1 MEQRYNAD
9 VAAIQ
14 KEFTLA
20 AAAAKRDVAMALAM
34 GALEEARHANPPPRH
49 LELQAQPQA

>member
-20 AAAAKRDVAMALAM
+20 AAAAKRDVAMNVR
-34 GALEEARHANPPPRH
+34 GHTRGVLECGKV
-49 LELQAQPQA
+49 